1 MLKNVFHVEDE
12 NAENSKWNK
21 QLNMMCCDDY
31 KRNLMKRH
39 GYPISKNKERVIRI
53 DVLEPVQN
61 ERWPFCRS
69 SGGRVIFHFIIKIV
83 IL

>member
-1 MLKNVFHVEDE
+1 MEDE

-39 GYPISKNKERVIRI
+39 SYPISKNKERVIRI

-61 ERWPFCRS
+61 ERWDRTS
-69 SGGRVIFHFIIKIV
+69 VV
-83 IL
+83 

>member
-1 MLKNVFHVEDE
+1 
-12 NAENSKWNK
+12 
-21 QLNMMCCDDY
+21 MMCCDDY

-61 ERWPFCRS
+61 ER
-69 SGGRVIFHFIIKIV
+69 
-83 IL
+83 

>member
-1 MLKNVFHVEDE
+1 MEDE

-39 GYPISKNKERVIRI
+39 SYPISKNKERVIRI

-61 ERWPFCRS
+61 ER
-69 SGGRVIFHFIIKIV
+69 V
-83 IL
+83 